1 MKASEQLWSCTLE
14 ENPEENE
21 ATLGGGRGRLHG
33 GLCSEGWQSGSTQIA
48 KGEREMSYREHVS
61 FARG

>member
-1 MKASEQLWSCTLE
+1 MKASEQMWSYTLE

-21 ATLGGGRGRLHG
+21 ATLEGAMAEGRLHG

-48 KGEREMSYREHVS
+48 KGEREMS
-61 FARG
+61 